1 MPSSRPA
8 PPVAAAHDRASSA
21 DLTAD
26 PSDAVV
32 RVRDVVHHFGRVRA
46 LDGVSL
52 EVPPGIVYG
61 LLGPNGAGKTTLI
74 RVLSTLLR
82 PASGSVEVAGV
93 DVLRHPT
100 AARARIGLAGQFAAV
115 DAYLTGRENVEMVGR
130 LYGLRGSTVRT
141 RAAEVLERIGLG
153 PDADRRVSTYSGGMR
168 RRLDLAASLVGRPQ
182 VMFLDE
188 PTTGIDPRSRMDVWE
203 IVEDLV
209 EGGTTVLLTTQYL
222 EEADRLADLIAVI
235 DQGRIVSSGTADELK
250 GRVANAVLEVRV
262 PEAERAR
269 ASSILAAIVGEEPKS
284 DTSGTALRVPAREG
298 TGTLVAAVRA
308 MDEAGLTPDDVAL
321 QRPTLDDV
329 FLALTGGPAREDV
342 GTTEGGGRRARR
354 ARRAG
359 RVRRASA

>member
-1 MPSSRPA
+1 MPSA
-8 PPVAAAHDRASSA
+8 PPFLADDDHAPAGRGVTARA
-21 DLTAD
+21 
-26 PSDAVV
+26 DAVV
-32 RVRDVVHHFGRVRA
+32 RVRDVVHDFRRTRA

-82 PASGSVEVAGV
+82 PASGSVEVAGI
-93 DVLRHPT
+93 DVLRDPA

-130 LYGLRGSTVRT
+130 LYGLRGATVRA

-153 PDADRRVSTYSGGMR
+153 SDADRRVSTYSGGMR

-203 IVEDLV
+203 LVTDLV
-209 EGGTTVLLTTQYL
+209 AGGTTVLLTTQYL

-235 DQGRIVSSGTADELK
+235 DHGRIVSSGTADELK
-250 GRVANAVLEVRV
+250 ARVATAVLEVRV
-262 PEAERAR
+262 PAAERVR
-269 ASSILAAIVGEEPKS
+269 AAAILARVAGEDPQT
-284 DTSGTALRVPAREG
+284 DPSGVALRIPARDG
-298 TGTLVAAVRA
+298 AGTLVTVVQAL
-308 MDEAGLTPDDVAL
+308 DEAGIAPDDIAL
-321 QRPTLDDV
+321 QRPSLDDV
-329 FLALTGGPAREDV
+329 FLALTGGSPPVDPITAGRPRRW
-342 GTTEGGGRRARR
+342 GRR
-354 ARRAG
+354 
-359 RVRRASA
+359 VEEVAS